1 MGASEEEASVVH
13 QQGGKCGTW
22 REEVSAVHRQEEG
35 GADRGGE
42 SWEVG
47 TGEVSLGRRRR

>member
-1 MGASEEEASVVH
+1 MGASEEGASVVH

-35 GADRGGE
+35 GGGGE
-42 SWEVG
+42 SRE
-47 TGEVSLGRRRR
+47 TPAIR

>member
-1 MGASEEEASVVH
+1 MGASKEEASVVH